1 MKKTLLVAALSVS
14 AFSAF
19 STAHASNGTINFT
32 GKVSD
37 VTCTVEN
44 GTSGDFTVALST
56 VSKNQLAASGA
67 TAGRVPFDIQVTGCG
82 AEGGNI
88 SAYFESGPN
97 VNLETGN
104 LVNTAASGANNVEIQ
119 ITNSQ
124 GEAIAIKAAAAG
136 ADGAQANAEWIPL
149 TGGSA
154 TINYGAQY
162 YATGAATAGEVIA
175 SVQYTMIYQ

>member
-82 AEGGNI
+82 DGDGKI

-104 LVNTAASGANNVEIQ
+104 LVNTAVGGAGNVEIQ

-124 GEAIAIKAAAAG
+124 GEAIAIKAAAG

-162 YATGAATAGEVIA
+162 YATGVATAGEVIA